1 MCHLPIQ
8 NQLRI
13 DAKNPKDKG
22 RTRAGPFTEGCREV
36 TAESQAHEAGMLL
49 HISDP
54 HTSKKSLLA
63 QETASFSAEVQQ
75 ILFPFCPSKRVKLK
89 KSALIKTKSLI
100 LMIQVNHSNCLKL
113 HPEEAETVL

>member
-1 MCHLPIQ
+1 
-8 NQLRI
+8 
-13 DAKNPKDKG
+13 
-22 RTRAGPFTEGCREV
+22 
-36 TAESQAHEAGMLL
+36 MLL

-89 KSALIKTKSLI
+89 KSALIKKKSLI